1 MRKSF
6 KLIVYIC
13 LSAIGSLLLALI
25 LSPLRSSF
33 GEYSKG
39 VKEKVVTSVG
49 FDFEGTN
56 NVVGTNNVGTDD
68 SSTIA
73 LNNAPG
79 KKRNT
84 ANSLGATQ
92 NNGMS
97 GISYSLLQ
105 YAEKS
110 QPVGDINTRE
120 GSGVYASNSS
130 FSSSSNTPASLGFN
144 NNTTNNG
151 NSNARL
157 IGFNTLTTDLTSA
170 NSSTRQGATYNPG
183 AGGPPPD
190 DASGEVPLAPPG
202 GSLPISDGTSLLLV
216 MAMIFGG
223 WKSLKGLNR
232 IKGSRV

>member
-33 GEYSKG
+33 GEYSEG
-39 VKEKVVTSVG
+39 IKEKVVASVG
-49 FDFEGTN
+49 FDFK
-56 NVVGTNNVGTDD
+56 GTDNVISTND
-68 SSTIA
+68 SSTIT
-73 LNNAPG
+73 LNNVAG

-84 ANSLGATQ
+84 ASSFGAASD
-92 NNGMS
+92 NGMS

-105 YAEKS
+105 YSKKNQA
-110 QPVGDINTRE
+110 VGDINTRE
-120 GSGVYASNSS
+120 GSGVYATNSS
-130 FSSSSNTPASLGFN
+130 FNTNSNIPGSLGFENNSN
-144 NNTTNNG
+144 NNGTNNI
-151 NSNARL
+151 RL
-157 IGFNTLTTDLTSA
+157 IGFNAISTDLSSMESTKMGGSA
-170 NSSTRQGATYNPG
+170 QGAN
-183 AGGPPPD
+183 GPPPD
-190 DASGEVPLAPPG
+190 DSSGEVPLAPPG

-232 IKGSRV
+232 LKGSKV